1 MRPGQEEAGPT
12 TGPALK
18 TATIQVTD
26 GECTNPAPES
36 LADLEDWASF
46 TAGLHFRHDLVRVV
60 RLRSEARGRAAQR
73 QRRHARGAVQRIQ
86 PNRLT
91 TDELEVQRET
101 AKLYA
106 QLTRLTDAGKLRW
119 SDDKSDWVKRPVIS
133 RTDQNR
139 PPAYTETELLDRF
152 DKVRRSGKG
161 WTARCTAHEDRHPS
175 LAITEGDKG
184 WLLKCWA
191 GCDFADIV
199 AGASLETQRMFFT

>member
-1 MRPGQEEAGPT
+1 MRPGQEEAGP
-12 TGPALK
+12 
-18 TATIQVTD
+18 
-26 GECTNPAPES
+26 NPAPES

-60 RLRSEARGRAAQR
+60 RLRGEARRRAVQR
-73 QRRHARGAVQRIQ
+73 QRCHARGAAQRTQ

-91 TDELEVQRET
+91 ADELEVQRET

-119 SDDKSDWVKRPVIS
+119 SDDKSDWVKRPVIT

-139 PPAYTETELLDRF
+139 LPAYTEDELLARF

-161 WTARCTAHEDRHPS
+161 WTARCTAHEDRRPS
-175 LAITEGDKG
+175 LSISSGDKG
-184 WLLKCWA
+184 WLIKCWA
-191 GCDFADIV
+191 NCDFRDIV
-199 AGASLETQRMFFT
+199 AAAGLDTQRLFFS